1 MHISIRG
8 ALIRMLGISIAL
20 AIFLAGCGGSQPDG
34 GIRTPTSQLP
44 TTITSPTPV
53 PTVGPLPADI
63 VVYPGAKLVVS
74 QRITTGIL
82 YFYQSMASIN
92 AVTSFYMD
100 QMPRQGWNQASVD
113 LSPQGNFLV
122 YTKDTR
128 SVQINIVADLT
139 TPAQTDITIT
149 LSNS

>member
-1 MHISIRG
+1 MKGFFPRILLLS
-8 ALIRMLGISIAL
+8 LTLL
-20 AIFLAGCGGSQPDG
+20 IFLMGCGGLNPVTT
-34 GIRTPTSQLP
+34 RTPTSQLP

-63 VVYPGAKLVVS
+63 VVYPGAQLVVS

-82 YFYQSMASIN
+82 YFYQSTASID
-92 AVTSFYMD
+92 AITSFYMD
-100 QMPRQGWNQASVD
+100 QMPKQGWTQASVD

-128 SVQINIVADLT
+128 SVQVNIVADLT
-139 TPAQTDITIT
+139 TPSETDISIT